1 METES
6 SHVSDLEPSSSPDL
20 PPFSHAEP
28 LDNLLREGR
37 REREGLPATYR
48 MRADPHYVDQ
58 LLDAP
63 RDVPVIRLIRTR
75 QIEAADLAPADGS
88 PAFARSIAEHGI
100 LQPLLVRPSGARYQL
115 IAGRKRLG
123 AALMAGL
130 TEVPC
135 MVHDVDAASAALLS
149 AADNLRANPDVV
161 AIGARERD
169 SLNDGLAILS
179 DDVGD
184 MIPLIDLLKRGNA
197 PQHGTFADVLL
208 VQAWRAAWLVNAV
221 ALATQPYRP
230 TERRLLGAI
239 VERLQRAFEQ
249 ETRLNRGQVS
259 FSVAA
264 DAASRAVDNHFG
276 TALAAL
282 AFVALSWQKRNDP
295 PTVEARVDAVDA
307 STIKI
312 QVVHRTATADPAAL
326 HLIEGA
332 SGTPAGDPRIAIA
345 IEAARSYVHH
355 YGGRF
360 DVTPIGN
367 RGSVIQAS
375 VTTPLTD

>member
-1 METES
+1 
-6 SHVSDLEPSSSPDL
+6 VSDLGQSSSADL
-20 PPFSHAEP
+20 SRFSHTEP
-28 LDNLLREGR
+28 LDNVLPER
-37 REREGLPATYR
+37 RVREGLPTTYR

-63 RDVPVIRLIRTR
+63 RNVSVIRLIRTR

-135 MVHDVDAASAALLS
+135 VVHDVDAAAAAQLS
-149 AADNLRANPDVV
+149 AADNLRANPDKAASTRV
-161 AIGARERD
+161 RESD
-169 SLNDGLAILS
+169 SLNDALAMLS
-179 DDVGD
+179 DEVGD

-197 PQHGTFADVLL
+197 PQHRTFADVLV

-230 TERRLLGAI
+230 TERRWLGAI
-239 VERLQRAFEQ
+239 VDRLERGFEH
-249 ETRLNRGQVS
+249 EARLNGGQVS
-259 FSVAA
+259 FAVAA
-264 DAASRAVDNHFG
+264 DAASRAVDDHFG

-282 AFVALSWQKRNDP
+282 TFVAMSWQKRNDP
-295 PTVEARVDAVDA
+295 LSVEVRVDAVAA
-307 STIKI
+307 STIKVQI
-312 QVVHRTATADPAAL
+312 VNRTAMADPAAL
-326 HLIEGA
+326 QLIHGA
-332 SGTPAGDPRIAIA
+332 SGTPAGEPRIAIA
-345 IEAARSYVHH
+345 IEAAQSYVHRH
-355 YGGRF
+355 GGHF
-360 DVTPIGN
+360 DVTPIGS
-367 RGSVIQAS
+367 RGSVIQTS
-375 VTTPLTD
+375 VTTALTD